1 MKITGPRGTN
11 DILPGESIKWQYVE
25 KKAMDILKRYNY
37 QEIRIP
43 IFEDTN
49 LFQRG
54 IGETTDIVEKEM
66 YTFNDKGGRSITLR
80 PEGTASV
87 VRSFLE
93 HKIYGQA
100 QPTKYF
106 YFGPMFRYERPQSG
120 RYRQFH
126 QMGVEVLGTD
136 NPAID
141 AEVILLGLQMLKEL
155 GLSDLE
161 VHLNSVGCPEC
172 RDRYREVLLEYFAP
186 KLEELCS
193 DCKSRYERNP
203 LRLLDCKNDSCR
215 EYAEN
220 APEIYDSLC
229 EECSEHFEMV
239 KKYLD
244 QLEINYILDP
254 KLVRGLDYYTKTAF
268 EIIYTGLGA
277 QDTIFGGGRY
287 DGLAEEIGEKEVPGI
302 GFAMGMERIIMALE
316 EQEVELPLH
325 TDLDLFI
332 TTIGQ
337 PAKETAFKYLYK
349 LRQAGLRVEMDYLG
363 RSVKGQMKCADR
375 NNAQYSIILGDNE
388 LEKGVATIREMKTGE
403 QEEIKLDNL
412 VSEIK
417 AKVE

>member
-1 MKITGPRGTN
+1 MGITGPRGTN
-11 DILPGESIKWQYVE
+11 DILPEESLKWQYVE
-25 KKAMDILKRYNY
+25 ETAQDIFKRYNY
-37 QEIRIP
+37 QEIRTP

-66 YTFNDKGGRSITLR
+66 YTFDDKGGRSITLR

-93 HKIYGQA
+93 HKVYGQA
-100 QPTKYF
+100 QPTKYY

-126 QMGVEVLGTD
+126 QLGVEVLGAD

-141 AEVILLGLQMLKEL
+141 AEVIALGLQILTEL

-161 VHLNSVGCPEC
+161 VHLNSVGCPDC
-172 RDRYREVLLEYFAP
+172 RDEYREALMDYFAP
-186 KLEELCS
+186 NLDDLCS
-193 DCKSRYERNP
+193 DCQSRYERNP
-203 LRLLDCKNDSCR
+203 LRILDCKNENCK
-215 EYAEN
+215 EYTDD

-229 EECSEHFEMV
+229 DECADHFDMV
-239 KKYLD
+239 EKYLEE
-244 QLEINYILDP
+244 LEIDYILDP
-254 KLVRGLDYYTKTAF
+254 RLVRGLDYYTKTAF

-287 DGLAEEIGEKEVPGI
+287 DGLAEEVGGREIPGI
-302 GFAMGMERIIMALE
+302 GFAMGMERIILALE
-316 EQEVELPLH
+316 EQEVDLPLT

-337 PAKETAFKYLYK
+337 PAQEAAFKYLYQ
-349 LRQAGLRVEMDYLG
+349 LRKAGLRVEMDHLD

-375 NNAQYSIILGDNE
+375 NNAQYSIILGGNE

-403 QEEIKLDNL
+403 QEEIELDNL
-412 VSEIK
+412 ITVMKE
-417 AKVE
+417 KVE